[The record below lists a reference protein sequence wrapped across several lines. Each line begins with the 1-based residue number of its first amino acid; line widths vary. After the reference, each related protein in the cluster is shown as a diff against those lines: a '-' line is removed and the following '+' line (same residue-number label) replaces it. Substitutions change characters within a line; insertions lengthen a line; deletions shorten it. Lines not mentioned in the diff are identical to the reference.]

1 MCGPTHSL
9 PLALRTSCSRSGGTK
24 KTSSSSV
31 TSSRATISTAT
42 PGLPRALAA
51 LAGRERPGC
60 VLCVRRYMQHV
71 YEPLRRTRLEAET
84 ISGVKGAFVPPAIAT
99 V

>member
-1 MCGPTHSL
+1 
-9 PLALRTSCSRSGGTK
+9 
-24 KTSSSSV
+24 
-31 TSSRATISTAT
+31 
-42 PGLPRALAA
+42 
-51 LAGRERPGC
+51 
-60 VLCVRRYMQHV
+60 MQHV